1 MATLV
6 VKNISRE
13 GRRSAIVFLIVL
25 LSSVQLK
32 GQDSRGPL
40 KKIPNMNLNM
50 RKVVMAQKSH
60 QITSA
65 IEKAALEHQKTQR
78 ELEKERRKELMS
90 NLLGE

>member
-1 MATLV
+1 
-6 VKNISRE
+6 
-13 GRRSAIVFLIVL
+13 
-25 LSSVQLK
+25 
-32 GQDSRGPL
+32 
-40 KKIPNMNLNM
+40 
-50 RKVVMAQKSH
+50 MAQKQN

>member
-1 MATLV
+1 
-6 VKNISRE
+6 
-13 GRRSAIVFLIVL
+13 
-25 LSSVQLK
+25 
-32 GQDSRGPL
+32 
-40 KKIPNMNLNM
+40 MNLNM